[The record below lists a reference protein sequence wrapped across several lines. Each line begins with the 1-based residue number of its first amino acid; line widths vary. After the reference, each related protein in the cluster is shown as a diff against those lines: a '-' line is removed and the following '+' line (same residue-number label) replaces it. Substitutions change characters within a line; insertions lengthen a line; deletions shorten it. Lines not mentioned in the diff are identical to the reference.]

1 MIDHQ
6 MSKLI
11 YPALM
16 LGALILT
23 ACNDN
28 KQAQQA
34 PQALPLPVT
43 EVPRKDVTAYTSY
56 PVSIEGI
63 VNSAVR
69 AKVAGYVT
77 AVYVDEG
84 EKVKRGQ
91 TLFTLETQ
99 ALSQD
104 AGAARANVNAAQVE
118 VNKLK
123 PLVEKGI
130 ISPVQLKTAE
140 ARLEQA
146 KANYKSVTANIG
158 YATIKSPIDGY
169 VGAINFRQG
178 ALVSPADPT
187 PLTVVSDID
196 EVYAFFAMNERD
208 YLDFIQNTEGKTL
221 SDKIRNFPAVQLQL
235 VNGEI
240 YRENGRI
247 ETVTGQVNKSTG
259 TVSFRARFPN
269 PNRILANGNSGNIRI
284 PKTYEDVPVVP
295 EVSTFEQ
302 QGRVYVYRVQ
312 GDTLA
317 VLTAIDVKDRV
328 GNLIVVRSG
337 VAPGD
342 KIVAQGVGKL
352 RNNTPVQ
359 PQHVAFDSVANSLTA
374 VFK

>member
-1 MIDHQ
+1 